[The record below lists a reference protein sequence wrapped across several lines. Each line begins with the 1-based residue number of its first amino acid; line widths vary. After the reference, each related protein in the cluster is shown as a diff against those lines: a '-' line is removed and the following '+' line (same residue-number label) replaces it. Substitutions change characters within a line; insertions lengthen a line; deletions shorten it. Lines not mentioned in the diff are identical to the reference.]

1 VNEKTYFSKELQM
14 RESFKNQTGRI
25 LFCSAIM
32 VSAFSVARAEVPGLH
47 KYEKMDASENTYISV
62 LAKVFA
68 GVANSTKLRGTHSKG
83 ICAKADFQIYDIAHS
98 KIIPHS
104 MRARLQ
110 KGFLALPGTYASRVR
125 FANAKGAIQDD
136 HEFDPRAISIA
147 VDMTA
152 GQRQDL
158 VLQNSPI
165 FPIPSLQ
172 DFILVVLQ
180 GNPQQ
185 AMAITAL
192 SPEEV
197 KSHLSFIQSLVGTF
211 PKRVNSYFT
220 QTYWSGTA
228 FALGE
233 SEAVKYVAKPCEQN
247 QQIPSDPT
255 KGPDFLQEAVAN
267 HVNGT
272 ASDKAC
278 FEIGVQ
284 VLDASVMTDS
294 TGATH
299 STTEWVENAGL
310 EWKASQLPV
319 YAVAKITLQK
329 NSILNSEECD
339 DPKNAISVMKNTL
352 AENRGIGQINRGRR
366 APEEAS
372 SDARDRK

>member
-1 VNEKTYFSKELQM
+1 MS
-14 RESFKNQTGRI
+14 ESFKNHTGRI
-25 LFCSAIM
+25 LLCSVLVA
-32 VSAFSVARAEVPGLH
+32 SSFSIAQAEAPALH
-47 KYEKMDASENTYISV
+47 KYEKPNASENTYTGV
-62 LAKVFA
+62 LAKAFA
-68 GVANSTKLRGTHSKG
+68 GVAQSTKLRGTHSKG

-98 KIIPHS
+98 KAIPRAVS
-104 MRARLQ
+104 ARLQ
-110 KGFLALPGTYASRVR
+110 KGFLALPGTYASRIR

-165 FPIPSLQ
+165 FPIPTLQ
-172 DFILVVLQ
+172 DFVLVILQ

-185 AMAITAL
+185 AMAITGL
-192 SPEEV
+192 SAEEF
-197 KSHLSFIQSLVGTF
+197 KSHMATVQGLVGTF
-211 PKRVNSYFT
+211 PKKVNSYFT

-233 SEAVKYVAKPCEQN
+233 ADAVKYVAKPCTRN

-267 HVNGT
+267 HINGT
-272 ASDKAC
+272 GNEKAC
-278 FEIGVQ
+278 FELGVQ
-284 VLDASVMTDS
+284 ILDAAVMTDAA
-294 TGATH
+294 GAYR
-299 STTEWVENAGL
+299 SASDWVENAGL
-310 EWKASQLPV
+310 EWKASQLPA

-339 DPKNAISVMKNTL
+339 DPRNSISVMKHTFP
-352 AENRGIGQINRGRR
+352 ENRGIGQINRGRR

-372 SDARDRK
+372 AEARSRK